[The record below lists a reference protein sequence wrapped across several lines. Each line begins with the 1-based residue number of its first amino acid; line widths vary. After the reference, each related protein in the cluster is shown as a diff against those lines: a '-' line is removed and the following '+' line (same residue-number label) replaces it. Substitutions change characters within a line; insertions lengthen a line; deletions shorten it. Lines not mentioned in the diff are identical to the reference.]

1 MRLDMVNND
10 SHNDDDEEEDEE
22 TVPDVLQVSW

>member
-1 MRLDMVNND
+1 MRLNMVNND